1 MYPAAIPDA
10 ARAAEVMRAALR
22 AELRDIHT
30 VSRDNLRPEGRVM
43 DRNLSNGISR
53 TDMGSPDKGIN
64 REDMDSPDRDISRED
79 MDSMDMM
86 RSGMVRRIFLIRK
99 KCAGT
104 KLWACCLTWGF
115 WC

>member
-1 MYPAAIPDA
+1 
-10 ARAAEVMRAALR
+10 
-22 AELRDIHT
+22 
-30 VSRDNLRPEGRVM
+30 M

-53 TDMGSPDKGIN
+53 TDMGSPDRGINQEDMGSPDRDIN
-64 REDMDSPDRDISRED
+64 REDMDSPGRDISRED